1 LARLALLIPQHDQ
14 CLILTFISNLIVRH
28 PTIRMMIDRQEGQ
41 SFVKDIY
48 SSDELDP
55 NKTNAI
61 ESSLWEIEVKSFEKF
76 HSRKI

>member
-1 LARLALLIPQHDQ
+1 MARLALLIPQHDQ